1 MLSCSADVWNGRPDC
16 VWTLPSGRS
25 VTVQQNYAAQR
36 VWSEFFRQRLD
47 VHDPISMTI
56 EIGTARGGFT
66 AFLHEYIPY
75 VVTHD
80 ICVHPERVTLPRV
93 TYVVQDVFE
102 QYRHDH
108 ISLQCASSD
117 RKLLICDGGN
127 KPREIQT
134 FTPYLNVGDY
144 VAVHDYDMTR
154 STQRERR
161 CWGWCE
167 CTVLD
172 VPTERLTPVFGFQQT
187 GWGVFE
193 VRK

>member
-16 VWTLPSGRS
+16 VWLLPSGRS

-36 VWSEFFRQRLD
+36 VWSEFFRTHQIELA
-47 VHDPISMTI
+47 I

-66 AFLHEYIPY
+66 AFLAEH
-75 VVTHD
+75 V
-80 ICVHPERVTLPRV
+80 PRV
-93 TYVVQDVFE
+93 ESFDIVRHREFVSTPDVHFYQCDVFDYC
-102 QYRHDH
+102 QCTA
-108 ISLQCASSD
+108 QCALQE

-134 FTPYLNVGDY
+134 FTPYLNVSDF
-144 VAVHDYDMTR
+144 VAVHDYDIDR
-154 STQRERR
+154 STQRVRR

-167 CTVLD
+167 CQQSDIPYLY
-172 VPTERLTPVFGFQQT
+172 EWIEPVNGFGQT

-193 VRK
+193 VVK